1 MSSIR
6 TQLIVVLIALVSLL
20 LIQGILARQNQQI
33 LNEGLATT
41 RQAMDDL
48 SLVKELERDV
58 LDLQRNVLIFKETAS
73 QSTVNRFERLMQ
85 AITRKLDQ
93 LQASPVS
100 LQNTLASENVLE
112 RMRSH
117 LEDYQENFIV
127 VVDSRARRDKLV
139 TAGSVRDIIALREAL
154 QGLSH
159 SADIS
164 PLLLNELNLTLD
176 SAENASLHYLLT
188 PSIQRIDT
196 FNVALQTMR
205 EQIASMSEPRFAA
218 LLPLIKR
225 AEDEFFLLT
234 QITQGN
240 LFLVNVVM
248 AGSANEFLFLSGE
261 LAEQVTRYTD
271 EVRRQSQLQAA
282 RAQSNGELF
291 SLIAILLAL
300 TAAVFTLLRIL
311 GPIRSITDVFRR
323 LSAGENVTSV
333 PGINRNDE
341 IGALAT
347 AAHVF
352 SDKNRQTEQLLT
364 DARKANAQMESLNKE
379 LAEQKQRAEQATA
392 SKSLFLANMSHE
404 IRTPMNGVIG
414 LIELAQQQP
423 MSPTMKS
430 YLDKAA
436 YSSQILMSV
445 INDILDFSKI
455 EAGKLEIETVSFSLH
470 SIFDNLVAVIALRAQ
485 EKNLSVTL
493 TVDPTLPP
501 QVVGD
506 PLRLAQVLMNLGTN
520 AVKFTEQGEINI
532 SFSGTLNEQ
541 GNELTLTIEMKD
553 TGIGMSDQQLAR
565 IFQPFTQADGST
577 NRRFGGTGLGLTI
590 VKQLTE
596 LMKGKLEAVSEP
608 GNGSVFRV
616 TLPLRVFKGQQGIL
630 AGVPALPDNSLY
642 LSDKPLLSAAYREV
656 VRLTGEPQ
664 PLSCLATLDA
674 TPPCVLI
681 DIDNPGTLKTH
692 ADTLKRLQQAA
703 CRVGLV
709 VNSQIGSIQGKL
721 LSDWTGPILV
731 HPFTPLQFERFI
743 KELQQITSEPVV
755 YDHQRDSVELEGH
768 VLLVEDN
775 TINQIVTG
783 ELLRDLGL
791 TYDIAEDGV
800 QALRKI
806 ENSPHYDLILM
817 DVQMPEMDGYEC
829 TRALRRNG
837 HSALPIIGLSA
848 NAMKEDRQTAHE
860 AGMDDYLT
868 KPVKRANVITVL
880 QKYLPGE

>member
-20 LIQGILARQNQQI
+20 LIQGILARQNQQV

-73 QSTVNRFERLMQ
+73 ESTVNRFERLMQ
-85 AITRKLDQ
+85 AITRKLDK

-100 LQNTLASENVLE
+100 LQNALTSENVLE

-117 LEDYQENFIV
+117 LEDYQENFTAV
-127 VVDSRARRDKLV
+127 VESRARRDELV
-139 TAGSVRDIIALREAL
+139 TAGSVRDIIALRKAL
-154 QGLSH
+154 QELSQEPG
-159 SADIS
+159 IS
-164 PLLLNELNLTLD
+164 SVFLNELNLTLD

-188 PSIQRIDT
+188 PSIQRIET
-196 FNVALQTMR
+196 FNTALQTMR
-205 EQIASMSEPRFAA
+205 EQVASMPEPRFGS

-271 EVRRQSQLQAA
+271 KVRQQSQRQAA
-282 RAQSNGELF
+282 RAQINGELF
-291 SLIAILLAL
+291 SLFAILLAL
-300 TAAVFTLLRIL
+300 SAAVFTWLRIL
-311 GPIRSITDVFRR
+311 GPIRSITEVFTR
-323 LSAGENVTSV
+323 LSGGENVATI
-333 PGINRNDE
+333 PGIKRNDE

-352 SDKNRQTEQLLT
+352 SDKNRQTEQLLKA
-364 DARKANAQMESLNKE
+364 AREANAQMESLNKE
-379 LAEQKQRAEQATA
+379 LAAQKQRAEQATA

-455 EAGKLEIETVSFSLH
+455 EAGKLEIENVSFSLH

-485 EKNLSVTL
+485 EKNLSVIL
-493 TVDPTLPP
+493 TVDPNLPP

-506 PLRLAQVLMNLGTN
+506 PLRIAQVLMNLGTN

-532 SFSGTLNEQ
+532 SFFGTLNDK
-541 GNELTLTIEMKD
+541 GNELSLVIEVKD
-553 TGIGMSDQQLAR
+553 TGIGMSDHQLAR

-596 LMKGKLEAVSEP
+596 LMKGKLEAESAP
-608 GNGSVFRV
+608 GKGSLFRV
-616 TLPLRVFKGQQGIL
+616 TLPLRAFKGQQGIL
-630 AGVPALPDNSLY
+630 TGVPPLPEHSVY
-642 LSDKPLLSAAYREV
+642 VSDQPLLSAAYRDV
-656 VRLTGEPQ
+656 AGLTGEPL
-664 PLSCLATLDA
+664 PLSYLT
-674 TPPCVLI
+674 TINTIPPCMLV
-681 DIDNPGTLKTH
+681 DIDNPGTLRAH
-692 ADTLKRLQQAA
+692 ANSLRRLQVAS
-703 CRVGLV
+703 CKVGLV
-709 VNSQIGSIQGKL
+709 VNTQIGSIQGKL

-731 HPFTPLQFERFI
+731 HPFTPLQFERFV

-755 YDHQRDSVELEGH
+755 YDHQSDIVELEGH

-783 ELLRDLGL
+783 ELLRDLEL
-791 TYDIAEDGV
+791 SYDVAEDGV

-829 TRALRRNG
+829 TRALRRKG
-837 HSALPIIGLSA
+837 HNALPIIGLSA

-860 AGMDDYLT
+860 AGMNDYLT
-868 KPVKRANVITVL
+868 KPVKRANVIEIL
-880 QKYLPGE
+880 RKYLPGK